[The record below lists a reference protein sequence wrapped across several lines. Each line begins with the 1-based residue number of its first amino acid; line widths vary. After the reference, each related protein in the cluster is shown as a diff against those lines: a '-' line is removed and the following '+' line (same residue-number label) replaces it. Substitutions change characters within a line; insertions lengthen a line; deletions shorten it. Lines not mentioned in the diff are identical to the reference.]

1 MQTIINLLHPSV
13 FSNHLLKRK
22 KSLDHFFKMPCL
34 LSQEKNMK
42 IFVKD
47 IRVVSQ

>member
-22 KSLDHFFKMPCL
+22 KKPWSFLQNTLVPR
-34 LSQEKNMK
+34 KNMK
-42 IFVKD
+42 IFLKD
-47 IRVVSQ
+47 IRAVSQQG